1 MSVQENKALA
11 RRVFDEVWSQG
22 KLDLA
27 DEILTPDFVGRPG
40 GMESME
46 SDRIKHA
53 KEHQGSFAVGLE
65 ERARHPEAEPRGR
78 FSTGVEQTGVGKP
91 FKGPAGAKESI
102 GRLREAFPDIT
113 FTVEEMIA
121 EGDLVATR
129 WTATGT
135 NDGEFM
141 GHEPTGRQ
149 GTIDGMTIQR
159 FENGRIVEGWTQQDA
174 LGLLRLIGAVPELTR
189 V

>member
-1 MSVQENKALA
+1 MKGMAMSAENKKVA

-40 GMESME
+40 GMGE
-46 SDRIKHA
+46 
-53 KEHQGSFAVGLE
+53 
-65 ERARHPEAEPRGR
+65 
-78 FSTGVEQTGVGKP
+78 P
-91 FKGPAGAKESI
+91 FKGPAGAKEFI

-113 FTVEEMIA
+113 FAVDEMVA

-135 NDGEFM
+135 HHGDFM
-141 GHEPTGRQ
+141 GFEPTGRQ
-149 GTIDGMTIQR
+149 ATIGGMTIQR
-159 FENGRIVEGWTQQDA
+159 FKDGRIVEGWTQQDA
-174 LGLLRLIGAVPELTR
+174 LSLLRQLGALPALSR
-189 V
+189 A

>member
-1 MSVQENKALA
+1 MTMSDENKVLA

-40 GMESME
+40 GMGE
-46 SDRIKHA
+46 
-53 KEHQGSFAVGLE
+53 
-65 ERARHPEAEPRGR
+65 
-78 FSTGVEQTGVGKP
+78 P
-91 FKGPAGAKESI
+91 FKGPAGAKEFI
-102 GRLREAFPDIT
+102 GRLREAFPDIS

-141 GHEPTGRQ
+141 GFEPTGRKA
-149 GTIDGMTIQR
+149 TIGGMTIQR
-159 FENGRIVEGWTQQDA
+159 FKDGRIVEGWTQPDA
-174 LGLLRLIGAVPELTR
+174 LGLLRQIGAVPEPAR
-189 V
+189 A